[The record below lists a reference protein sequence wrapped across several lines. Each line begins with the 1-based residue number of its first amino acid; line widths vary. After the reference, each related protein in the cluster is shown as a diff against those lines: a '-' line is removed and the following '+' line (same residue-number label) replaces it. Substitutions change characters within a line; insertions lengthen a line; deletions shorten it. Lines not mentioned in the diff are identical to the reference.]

1 MLADIFSEAAG
12 RHASR
17 LALTDPHTRLRYDE
31 LTERATAAAAAF
43 RAHRG
48 TGERVRVGLCAANSA
63 DYVVAYLAV
72 LLSGHVPFLIDS
84 AFSPGE
90 VALIADD
97 CGLDL
102 LVHDERP
109 VEVAGAE
116 PAGPLPTGARILH
129 LTSLPA
135 PADRADLLPDTEV
148 CRFTSGSTGKPNC
161 IEFSGRTVTAAAT
174 NWRDGTG
181 LTADD
186 RVACFAG
193 LSNGLAFN
201 TSLLSVFLAGAS
213 LHLSRGLP
221 TGGRIARLIEEVE
234 ATRLVGFP
242 ALYESILR
250 RGLAADVVRR
260 IGVAISS
267 GAPLRPESRKAFAEH
282 TGVGI
287 RSYYGLAEAGPL
299 TFSTDPGDLSGL
311 GAALP
316 GVTLRAGRPGAPDVI
331 RVRSASMGS
340 RYLNAPGVF
349 EARLDADGF
358 YRTGDQGFLDDDGV
372 LHLTGRTGRVINVG
386 GRKVDPIEVTD
397 LLRRAEGVH
406 EAVVFEDVDRHGE
419 SQVAA
424 AVTGEP
430 WLTPEKLREHCAGEL
445 SDYKIPARILV
456 LDEIPANSIG
466 KPSLQALRA
475 LTART
480 PR

>member
-1 MLADIFSEAAG
+1 MLADIFLEAAG

-17 LALTDPHTRLRYDE
+17 LALTDPGTRLSYGE
-31 LTERATAAAAAF
+31 LARQASTAADTCT
-43 RAHRG
+43 AHRRTETPARIG
-48 TGERVRVGLCAANSA
+48 VCAANSA

-72 LLSGHVPFLIDS
+72 LISGNVPFLIDS
-84 AFSPGE
+84 AFGPHE
-90 VALIADD
+90 VALIAVD

-102 LVHDERP
+102 LVHDDRP
-109 VEVAGAE
+109 IEQPGAR
-116 PAGPLPTGARILH
+116 PAGTVPTGAGVLR
-129 LTSLPA
+129 LTELPV
-135 PADRADLLPDTEV
+135 PADRAELLPDTEV

-161 IEFSGRTVTAAAT
+161 IEFSGRTVSAAAA
-174 NWRDGTG
+174 NWQAGTG

-213 LHLSRGLP
+213 LHLGRGLP
-221 TGGRIARLIEEVE
+221 TGGRIARLIEDVE

-250 RGLAADVVRR
+250 RGLAKDVVRR

-299 TFSTDPGDLSGL
+299 TFSRDPHDLAGL
-311 GAALP
+311 GPALP
-316 GVTLRAGRPGAPDVI
+316 GVSVLAGTPGAPKAV
-331 RVRSASMGS
+331 RVRSESMGS

-349 EARLDADGF
+349 EARLDADGY
-358 YRTGDQGFLDDDGV
+358 YRTGDQGYLDGGGV

-386 GRKVDPIEVTD
+386 GRKVDPIEVAD
-397 LLRRAEGVH
+397 LLRSAAGVH
-406 EAVVFEDVDRHGE
+406 EAVVFEDIDRHGE
-419 SQVAA
+419 TQVAA
-424 AVTGEP
+424 AVTGEAT
-430 WLTPEKLREHCAGEL
+430 LTPEGLRAHCAGRL

-456 LDEIPANSIG
+456 LDEIPGNSIG
-466 KPSLQALRA
+466 KPSLQALRE
-475 LTART
+475 LTARA